1 MATTLPI
8 RKIYID
14 SRWCTP
20 DSVSS
25 SNFKV
30 QVPRTMQ
37 MPDNTVFFVND
48 VCIPHTWTTIET
60 GFNDKL
66 YVLLLQTPAGVYS
79 NHLLTLLAQNYTVPT
94 FIQELQRAFAT
105 LPGDF
110 SVTPDVNNGARIAV
124 TDSSV
129 KFKILTD
136 DDVTTQRYWFEGRID
151 PNEINSANDNI
162 NNTVSSDTLID
173 ISGYYSTGFM
183 RLNWLNNIYITSP
196 NLGSF
201 DTIFAG
207 RGDNNIIKKSS
218 CNGQLWFYGY

>member
-48 VCIPHTWTTIET
+48 VCIPHTWTTVET

-66 YVLLLQTPAGVYS
+66 YILLLDT
-79 NHLLTLLAQNYTVPT
+79 
-94 FIQELQRAFAT
+94 
-105 LPGDF
+105 
-110 SVTPDVNNGARIAV
+110 
-124 TDSSV
+124 
-129 KFKILTD
+129 
-136 DDVTTQRYWFEGRID
+136 GR
-151 PNEINSANDNI
+151 
-162 NNTVSSDTLID
+162 
-173 ISGYYSTGFM
+173 
-183 RLNWLNNIYITSP
+183 NIYKSCVDITSSE
-196 NLGSF
+196 LY
-201 DTIFAG
+201 
-207 RGDNNIIKKSS
+207 SS
-218 CNGQLWFYGY
+218 YIYSRITESVCNSSWWLFCYP